1 MADLARKAERS
12 KHLSV
17 LASELE
23 PYLVNRLA
31 RISTGT
37 QAASGGL
44 SAHALDGPYHTGTL
58 AQSQAPWAVTST
70 SLNSHI
76 ANPDAH
82 HARQHDIISSSD
94 HTITGAALS
103 VVGATSTNTLGLL
116 TPSAAP
122 GAAESLLKSTG
133 AGLLTLPQFTATT
146 KVRTPLIDTA
156 SGTLSLQ
163 PAGTTVQAVGAFR
176 STYNA
181 TDGGGAVLQGLL
193 DSDNSFARI
202 WMGHNAKWD
211 ASGNLWN
218 IDNIGANDAAGLFV
232 PNSSSSIDLIFHA
245 SSGASSRTM
254 DHATF
259 TAGRKMRFTNS
270 GEIQASDGAVGT
282 PAFTF
287 LSDTNT
293 GIYRSGTDAFS
304 LVANGASIVN
314 VGATGAGVN
323 AAFDSTAALKV
334 LASATDDIT
343 LFLKQKASQTGRMLR
358 VEDSAGQELIVLD
371 SVGNL
376 QSGNPGFVSGL
387 TGWQMTPQGNLEA
400 NNVWVRGE
408 LHASI
413 FVMDEFHA
421 SGGTLF
427 VAPAGKLENDA
438 TVYVTTG
445 TTAVLDIR
453 TTSASGSGS
462 QLDIRTTSGTG
473 SGTQITRRWIEN
485 YFEFSDPPSGHAT
498 LADVSDTLRVKA
510 LGNPGV
516 GIDLYDVWGTVT
528 RVEDMT
534 DYYRY
539 YYTRQSGGSDDIV
552 IPAGTAVINYRQSG
566 DGAIMLTADQNYA
579 PYIDIFTVGASPWAG
594 DITPHTRLGR
604 LDGVGL
610 PGVSGIEQYGMVT
623 STDLSD
629 AAAPYI
635 VNSNLQM
642 FSYNVD
648 SEWNNGNPTARVT
661 SGGEFR
667 LGTDVDADSTTG
679 LLFNPTTGAL
689 TIGSASYP
697 GTVTVYGSITVTGG
711 NAAKTDFSNIT
722 ATIDAVPDG
731 ATYFKTTANQV
742 TGAGRAYTAIN
753 SSNNLV
759 TSVIPASAV
768 TPGGAGLFLGSNYMG
783 YHNGTDWK
791 TYIDSSGNMKLLGNA
806 SNNYLQWAASSN
818 KLQGV
823 GGGTEQWY
831 ADATDGKL
839 KAGAGTIVID
849 SAGLKVANGSAAGI
863 TFYRTATF
871 SDSNKSGRL
880 WALSDLSPA
889 RVYMSA
895 GRSIANDGDSTNA
908 AGTADITAYNS
919 NGNITATVSV
929 AGSAGGASLSTY
941 TNSGTATGSVGLSST
956 TAAIASYSGGVA
968 TSGITFTGSTS
979 TASFAGDLDMNGG
992 DITDTATITLA
1003 PAVGA
1008 SAVSV
1013 TTPTNQTFPGVSLG
1027 AANCGSSYG
1036 PFLQIGHNNNGST
1049 PSAAWLR
1056 MYRRDGSTGDL
1067 WVDASGKLRIGAAT
1081 AVTNATDTGGTVVG
1095 SQSSSLDT
1103 KHVIEAFTDY
1113 SSALNAIVDAPLYDF
1128 TYKSGAFGGQRFT
1141 GIVTDYAPVFGMDRD
1156 ETHPA
1161 GKSLNEITA
1170 HGYTFAAIKA
1180 LHARIEQLEERVR
1193 KNDTIR

>member
-12 KHLSV
+12 KHLAV

-23 PYLVNRLA
+23 PYLVQRLA
-31 RISTGT
+31 RINTGT
-37 QAASGGL
+37 QAAAGL
-44 SAHALDGPYHTGTL
+44 TAHAIDGAYHTGTL
-58 AQSQAPWAVTST
+58 STSQAPWAVTT
-70 SLNSHI
+70 TTFNSHT

-82 HARQHDIISSSD
+82 HARQHDVVSSSD

-103 VVGATSTNTLGLL
+103 VVGATATDTLGLL

-122 GAAESLLKSTG
+122 GTTESILKAT

-163 PAGTTVQAVGAFR
+163 PAGTTVQTVGALR

-181 TDGGGAVLQGLL
+181 TDSGGAVVQGLL
-193 DSDNSFARI
+193 DADNSYSRI
-202 WMGHNAKWD
+202 WLGHNAKWD
-211 ASGNLWN
+211 ASGNLWC

-232 PNSSSSIDLIFHA
+232 PNPSSSIDLIFHA

-259 TAGRKMRFTNS
+259 TAGRKVRFTNT

-282 PAFTF
+282 PAFSF

-304 LVANGASIVN
+304 LVANGTGIIN

-323 AAFDSTAALKV
+323 TAFDSTSALKV

-358 VEDSAGQELIVLD
+358 AEDSAGQELIVLD

-387 TGWQMTPQGNLEA
+387 TGWQVTPAGNAEF
-400 NNVWVRGE
+400 NNAWIRGE

-421 SGGTLF
+421 SGGTLV

-438 TVYVTTG
+438 TVNVTTG
-445 TTAVLDIR
+445 VESVFDIR
-453 TTSASGSGS
+453 TTSGTGSGT
-462 QLDIRTTSGTG
+462 QIDIRTTSGTG

-485 YFEFSDPPSGHAT
+485 YFEITDPASGHAT
-498 LADVSDTLRVKA
+498 IFGVGDTLRCKS
-510 LGNPGV
+510 LGNTSP
-516 GIDLYDVWGTVT
+516 GIDLYDVWATVT
-528 RVEDMT
+528 RIEDMT

-539 YYTRQSGGSDDIV
+539 YYTRQSGGSDGI
-552 IPAGTAVINYRQSG
+552 ILPAGAAVISYGTQG
-566 DGAIMLTADQNYA
+566 DGRILLTADQNYA
-579 PYIDIFTVGASPWAG
+579 PYIDIFTSGLEPWNG

-629 AAAPYI
+629 ASAPYI

-648 SEWNNGNPTARVT
+648 SEWNNGNPTARIT

-679 LLFNPTTGAL
+679 LLFNPTTGAM
-689 TIGSASYP
+689 TIGSAAYP

-731 ATYFKTTANQV
+731 STYFKTTANQV
-742 TGAGRAYTAIN
+742 TGASRAYTAIN
-753 SSNNLV
+753 GSNNLV
-759 TSVIPASAV
+759 TSVIPATAV

-806 SNNYLQWAASSN
+806 SNNYLQWAAASN

-863 TFYRTATF
+863 TFYRTNTF
-871 SDSNKSGRL
+871 TDGNKSGRL

-919 NGNITATVSV
+919 NGNVTANLSV
-929 AGSAGGASLSTY
+929 YGNTSAIGLTGY
-941 TNSGTATGSVGLSST
+941 TNAGATSGAIGLTST
-956 TAAIASYSGGVA
+956 TASIASYSGGSV
-968 TSGITFTGSTS
+968 TSGITFTGSTGIAGL
-979 TASFAGDLDMNGG
+979 TGDLDMNGN
-992 DITDTATITLA
+992 DITDIGTIGTVSSWT
-1003 PAVGA
+1003 PAI
-1008 SAVSV
+1008 
-1013 TTPTNQTFPGVSLG
+1013 TFGG
-1027 AANCGSSYG
+1027 
-1036 PFLQIGHNNNGST
+1036 
-1049 PSAAWLR
+1049 
-1056 MYRRDGSTGDL
+1056 GSTGL
-1067 WVDASGKLRIGAAT
+1067 TYTARSGRYIKVGKMVFASAYIYLSAKGSSTGAAKISGLPATHAATINSIANVVWYQMTTSFVYMAGMVDTSATTIALVGHT
-1081 AVTNATDTGGTVVG
+1081 AASASYTALTHADFANNSIIQMTVMY
-1095 SQSSSLDT
+1095 
-1103 KHVIEAFTDY
+1103 EA
-1113 SSALNAIVDAPLYDF
+1113 A
-1128 TYKSGAFGGQRFT
+1128 
-1141 GIVTDYAPVFGMDRD
+1141 
-1156 ETHPA
+1156 
-1161 GKSLNEITA
+1161 
-1170 HGYTFAAIKA
+1170 
-1180 LHARIEQLEERVR
+1180 
-1193 KNDTIR
+1193 

>member
-37 QAASGGL
+37 QAAASGL

-70 SLNSHI
+70 SFNSHI

-103 VVGATSTNTLGLL
+103 VVGATAVNTIGLI

-122 GAAESLLKSTG
+122 GAAEALLKSTS
-133 AGLLTLPQFTATT
+133 AGNLALVSLTA
-146 KVRTPLIDTA
+146 PLIDTL
-156 SGTLSLQ
+156 SGNLSLR
-163 PAGTTVQAVGAFR
+163 PAGGTVALQNSGGTDRASFVVGNNTFDINPLPDSAADMSVRMFR
-176 STYNA
+176 STSTTGTKTLALYAGDNTATVVHQLSITGTSIFNA
-181 TDGGGAVLQGLL
+181 QGSAALDFNIRGDTDT
-193 DSDNSFARI
+193 S
-202 WMGHNAKWD
+202 
-211 ASGNLWN
+211 
-218 IDNIGANDAAGLFV
+218 LFYADV
-232 PNSSSSIDLIFHA
+232 SADGVGFGTNTPSYKVDVT
-245 SSGASSRTM
+245 GT
-254 DHATF
+254 
-259 TAGRKMRFTNS
+259 GRFTSTLN
-270 GEIQASDGAVGT
+270 IADGAVGT
-282 PAFTF
+282 PSLAFTA
-287 LSDTNT
+287 DANT

-304 LVANGASIVN
+304 LVANGAGIVN
-314 VGATGAGVN
+314 VGATGAGIN
-323 AAFDSTAALKV
+323 TAFDSTAALKV
-334 LASATDDIT
+334 LSVSNSDIT
-343 LFLKQKASQTGRMLR
+343 LFLKQKSGQTARMWR

-371 SVGNL
+371 SEGNL

-387 TGWQMTPQGNLEA
+387 TGWQITPTGTAEF

-421 SGGTLF
+421 SGGTLV

-438 TVYVTTG
+438 TVNVT
-445 TTAVLDIR
+445 
-453 TTSASGSGS
+453 SGIESVF
-462 QLDIRTTSGTG
+462 DIRTTSGSG
-473 SGTQITRRWIEN
+473 SGSQFTIRTTSGSGSGSQFTLRTIEN
-485 YFEFSDPPSGHAT
+485 YFEITDPPSGHAT
-498 LADVSDTLRVKA
+498 VFNAGDTLRCKS
-510 LGNPGV
+510 LGNTSP
-516 GIDLYDVWGTVT
+516 GIDLYDVWASVQ

-539 YYTRQSGGSDDIV
+539 YYTRRSGGSDGII
-552 IPAGTAVINYRQSG
+552 IPAGTAIISYGAQG
-566 DGAIMLTADQNYA
+566 DGRILLTADQNYA
-579 PYIDIFTVGASPWAG
+579 PYIDIFTSGLEPWNG

-629 AAAPYI
+629 ASAPYI

-648 SEWNNGNPTARVT
+648 SEWNNGNPTARIT

-679 LLFNPTTGAL
+679 LLFNPDTGAM

-731 ATYFKTTANQV
+731 STYFKTTANQV

-753 SSNNLV
+753 GSNNLV

-783 YHNGTDWK
+783 YHNGADWK

-806 SNNYLQWAASSN
+806 SNNYLQWAAASN

-839 KAGAGTIVID
+839 KAGNGAIILERTGI
-849 SAGLKVANGSAAGI
+849 LVANDATSAGI
-863 TFYRTATF
+863 TLHRTNAFT
-871 SDSNKSGRL
+871 SSTKAGRL
-880 WALSDLSPA
+880 WALSDLSPLRA
-889 RVYMSA
+889 YFSA
-895 GRSIANDGDSTNA
+895 GRSVGVDGDASSA
-908 AGTADITAYNS
+908 AGILDLVGYNS
-919 NGNITATVSV
+919 SGAVAAELSLNGNNGIISV
-929 AGSAGGASLSTY
+929 
-941 TNSGTATGSVGLSST
+941 TGD
-956 TAAIASYSGGVA
+956 IN
-968 TSGITFTGSTS
+968 
-979 TASFAGDLDMNGG
+979 MNGG
-992 DITDTATITLA
+992 DITDIGAIGDVSTWTPGITFGGGSTGLTYSSRAGRYVKIGKLVYASCEIRLSAKGSSTGSAKITGLPATAATTAAGGVPSIIWYQMASNFVNVAGGVDTGTTTITL
-1003 PAVGA
+1003 V
-1008 SAVSV
+1008 
-1013 TTPTNQTFPGVSLG
+1013 
-1027 AANCGSSYG
+1027 
-1036 PFLQIGHNNNGST
+1036 
-1049 PSAAWLR
+1049 
-1056 MYRRDGSTGDL
+1056 
-1067 WVDASGKLRIGAAT
+1067 
-1081 AVTNATDTGGTVVG
+1081 
-1095 SQSSSLDT
+1095 
-1103 KHVIEAFTDY
+1103 
-1113 SSALNAIVDAPLYDF
+1113 
-1128 TYKSGAFGGQRFT
+1128 
-1141 GIVTDYAPVFGMDRD
+1141 
-1156 ETHPA
+1156 
-1161 GKSLNEITA
+1161 
-1170 HGYTFAAIKA
+1170 GYTAAAASYASITNSDFA
-1180 LHARIEQLEERVR
+1180 
-1193 KNDTIR
+1193 NNTILQMTVMYEAA

>member
-23 PYLVNRLA
+23 PYLVQRLA

-37 QAASGGL
+37 GTASGSL
-44 SAHALDGPYHTGTL
+44 TAHALDGPYHTGTL

-70 SLNSHI
+70 SFNSHI

-103 VVGATSTNTLGLL
+103 VVGATATNTIGLL

-122 GAAESLLKSTG
+122 GAAESLLKSTA
-133 AGLLTLPQFTATT
+133 AGLLTLPLFAATT
-146 KVRTPLIDTA
+146 SVTTPSLLSTGDLTITPAGGDITANANLGIGVAPSVRLHINSLASEALRVESSSDTGNPYMSFYQNTVRRSYIQHNDTGDALLLA
-156 SGTLSLQ
+156 SEYGKISLQ
-163 PAGTTVQAVGAFR
+163 TGTGGTEVERVVVD
-176 STYNA
+176 S
-181 TDGGGAVLQGLL
+181 GGALQL
-193 DSDNSFARI
+193 
-202 WMGHNAKWD
+202 
-211 ASGNLWN
+211 
-218 IDNIGANDAAGLFV
+218 
-232 PNSSSSIDLIFHA
+232 
-245 SSGASSRTM
+245 
-254 DHATF
+254 
-259 TAGRKMRFTNS
+259 
-270 GEIQASDGAVGT
+270 SDGLVGT
-282 PAFTF
+282 PGLSFI
-287 LSDTNT
+287 SDTNT

-304 LVANGASIVN
+304 LVASGAAIVN
-314 VGATGAGVN
+314 VGATGAAVN
-323 AAFDSTAALKV
+323 AAYDSTAALKV
-334 LASATDDIT
+334 LSVSNDDIT
-343 LFLKQKASQTGRMLR
+343 LFLKQKSGQTARMWR

-371 SVGNL
+371 SEGNL
-376 QSGNPGFVSGL
+376 QSGNPGFTSGR
-387 TGWQMTPQGNLEA
+387 TGWQITPTGNAEF
-400 NNVWVRGE
+400 NNIVARGE

-413 FVMDEFHA
+413 FVMDEFHS
-421 SGGTLF
+421 SGGTLV

-438 TVYVTTG
+438 TVNVTTG
-445 TTAVLDIR
+445 VE
-453 TTSASGSGS
+453 SVF
-462 QLDIRTTSGTG
+462 DIRTTSGSGSGSQFDIRTTSGSG
-473 SGTQITRRWIEN
+473 SGTQFTLRTIEN
-485 YFEFSDPPSGHAT
+485 YFEITDPPSGHAT
-498 LADVSDTLRVKA
+498 VFSVGDAVRVKSLA
-510 LGNPGV
+510 LSV
-516 GIDLYDVWGTVT
+516 GIDVWDVWGSIQ
-528 RVEDMT
+528 RIEDAT

-539 YYTRQSGGSDDIV
+539 YYTLRSGGTDGLV
-552 IPAGTAVINYRQSG
+552 IPAGAAVIDYRQAG
-566 DGAIMLTADQNYA
+566 DGTIILTADQSYS
-579 PYIDIFTVGASPWAG
+579 PYIDISTSGATPWTG
-594 DITPHTRLGR
+594 DLIPHTRIGR
-604 LDGVGL
+604 IDGVGV
-610 PGVSGIEQYGMVT
+610 PGVSGIEQYGIV
-623 STDLSD
+623 SGTDLSD
-629 AAAPYI
+629 ASAPYI

-919 NGNITATVSV
+919 SGNVTANLSVFGNTSAVSMT
-929 AGSAGGASLSTY
+929 GY
-941 TNSGTATGSVGLSST
+941 TNAGATSGAIGLTST
-956 TAAIASYSGGVA
+956 TASVASYSGGSV
-968 TSGITFTGSTS
+968 TSGITFTGSTGI
-979 TASFAGDLDMNGG
+979 ASFTGDLDVNGG
-992 DITDTATITLA
+992 DIYDIDQMAIGTSSLSGKLNIAVSTDTTGVRVAATSASSTGNIVITSANLGNTWG
-1003 PAVGA
+1003 PWINVGRNTNA
-1008 SAVSV
+1008 
-1013 TTPTNQTFPGVSLG
+1013 TTRAGWIRLTRKDGVG
-1027 AANCGSSYG
+1027 
-1036 PFLQIGHNNNGST
+1036 
-1049 PSAAWLR
+1049 
-1056 MYRRDGSTGDL
+1056 GDL
-1067 WVDASGKLRIGAAT
+1067 WVDASGNLRIGADT
-1081 AVTNATDTGGTVVG
+1081 TSSNDTGGTVVG
-1095 SQSSSLDT
+1095 TQTSSLDS
-1103 KHVIEAFTDY
+1103 KHIIEPFTDY
-1113 SSALNAIVDAPLYDF
+1113 TIALTAIVDAPLYDF
-1128 TYKSGAFGGQRFT
+1128 TYKSGAFNGQRFT

-1156 ETHPA
+1156 EAHPA

-1180 LHARIEQLEERVR
+1180 LHARIEQLENQVR
-1193 KNDTIR
+1193 INGTIC